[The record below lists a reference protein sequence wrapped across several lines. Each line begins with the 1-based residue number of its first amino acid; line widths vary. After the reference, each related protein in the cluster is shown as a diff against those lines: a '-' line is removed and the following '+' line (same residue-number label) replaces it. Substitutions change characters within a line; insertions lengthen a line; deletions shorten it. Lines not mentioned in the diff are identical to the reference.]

1 MTFIRLTEKVFNM
14 RGLLLILILVFSFQ
28 SLTKADDIRDF
39 QIEGMS
45 IGDSLL
51 DFYSE
56 DNIKNYL
63 TTNYQDNTFSESE
76 LDVNSDQYNVV
87 QVRFK
92 TNDNKYIIVS
102 IGGLKWYKDNIDACY
117 KKQNKIYKEV
127 FTIFKEGKKNNY
139 KKKHAGDPSGKST
152 NVTKGLKFKN
162 GDVVTIQCYDWAKK
176 MKYWDHLR
184 VSISTKVFEDWL
196 RNKAYK

>member
-1 MTFIRLTEKVFNM
+1 MTHIRHSEKVFVM
-14 RGLLLILILVFSFQ
+14 KRFFLILILALSFQ
-28 SLTKADDIRDF
+28 SWTKADDIRDF

-117 KKQNKIYKEV
+117 KKQNKMFYELLFASV
-127 FTIFKEGKKNNY
+127 RLLHVLFFGNCRKNQN
-139 KKKHAGDPSGKST
+139 
-152 NVTKGLKFKN
+152 
-162 GDVVTIQCYDWAKK
+162 
-176 MKYWDHLR
+176 
-184 VSISTKVFEDWL
+184 
-196 RNKAYK
+196 